1 MLKLNNRMKS
11 SDLTKLTKIYE
22 DIGAAVSG
30 GATSDVVMGVNMPDS
45 NITHDNEKETTKPQ
59 VIAFTREIKK
69 ILLDLNE
76 SNLDPTISSKLA
88 IITDR
93 INSIDNWL
101 QNNLI

>member
-1 MLKLNNRMKS
+1 MKS
-11 SDLTKLTKIYE
+11 SDLNKLTKIYE
-22 DIGAAVSG
+22 DIGAGVSG

-45 NITHDNEKETTKPQ
+45 NKVHNNESETTKPQ

-69 ILLDLNE
+69 LLLDLNE
-76 SNLDPTISSKLA
+76 ANLDPQITSKLA